1 MLDDELDLI
10 KGFIEYSINRTDTC
24 FNQHEPAAQI
34 FSERPLAKGSL
45 HFVITKNKSCSWAE
59 DLHECRSVA
68 ERTRVYN

>member
-24 FNQHEPAAQI
+24 FNQQEHAPQVI
-34 FSERPLAKGSL
+34 SERSLAKGGL
-45 HFVITKNKSCSWAE
+45 RFVITKNKSCSWAE

>member
-24 FNQHEPAAQI
+24 FSQHESAPQVI
-34 FSERPLAKGSL
+34 SERPLDKGSL
-45 HFVITKNKSCSWAE
+45 RFVITKNKSCSWAE

-68 ERTRVYN
+68 ERSRVYN

>member
-1 MLDDELDLI
+1 MMDDELDLI

-24 FNQHEPAAQI
+24 FNQQEPAPQVI
-34 FSERPLAKGSL
+34 CERSLAKGGL
-45 HFVITKNKSCSWAE
+45 HFVITKNKSSSWAE